1 MLIATFKTKATT
13 VELRFNKATTI
24 LLHCLFWVGYIGLAV
39 YFFYGVLELQK
50 VFLRILIHVGF
61 LILLVYFNFL
71 YLLPIF
77 FDKRYYKTYLI
88 LLSIALVAIT
98 FLRVYADAQMAFS
111 GKLVHLPAF
120 SFTYIGGIMLSNLVM
135 LSITS
140 SFKFIGD
147 WFENQRIQ
155 QELRSYQLEAELK
168 FLKTQVNPHFL
179 FNALNNIYALTYS
192 GSKEAAPM
200 ILKLSEMMRYMI
212 YEARDNKQVSLEQE
226 INYLQ
231 NYIELYQLKSEQPLD
246 VKLEV
251 QGDTSGVMIDPLLF
265 IPLLENSFKHG
276 NLDEGGWVRAIML
289 VNDEKIKFEI
299 SNSLPKSGSKKD
311 KEGGIGLQ
319 NIQKRLELAY
329 PKKHV
334 FEVNKEEE
342 KFGVELEIQYK

>member
-1 MLIATFKTKATT
+1 MGAP
-13 VELRFNKATTI
+13 VEFRFNKVTVI
-24 LLHCLFWVGYIGLAV
+24 LLHCLFWVGYIGLAI
-39 YFFYGVLELQK
+39 YFFYGVLEIQE

-71 YLLPIF
+71 YLLPVF
-77 FDKRYYKTYLI
+77 FDRRRYNMYLF
-88 LLSIALVAIT
+88 LLAISLIIIT
-98 FLRVYADAQMAFS
+98 FLRVLADAQMAFS
-111 GKLVHLPAF
+111 GKLIHLPAF

-212 YEARDNKQVSLEQE
+212 YEARDKKQVSLEQE
-226 INYLQ
+226 IQYLR
-231 NYIELYQLKSEQPLD
+231 NYIELFQLKNEKPMD
-246 VKLEV
+246 IRFETR
-251 QGDTSGVMIDPLLF
+251 GETAGVMIDPLLF

-276 NLDEGGWVRAIML
+276 NLDEGGWVRATMIIS
-289 VNDEKIKFEI
+289 DGKINFEI
-299 SNSLPKSGSKKD
+299 SNSVPKGGSRKD
-311 KEGGIGLQ
+311 KEGGIGLE
-319 NIQKRLELAY
+319 NIQKRLKLAY
-329 PKKHV
+329 PKKHRFSV
-334 FEVNKEEE
+334 EEGKE
-342 KFGVELEIQYK
+342 KFSIELEIQYQ